1 MAHPAS
7 GGILEPTQRQYK
19 MNNILRIVSELQ
31 QLLYTNL
38 ATAVSPECSKYL
50 QYVKDDIKNIFL
62 FANFQ
67 FPCVSHCTFRSIRY
81 IDELQKFIED
91 DQWKRSLALEPA
103 EDTSSNSNSTNST
116 TASSAATI
124 SKDSVRD
131 PNVVPALNLSPSK
144 GMYNHGI
151 L

>member
-50 QYVKDDIKNIFL
+50 QYVQDDHIT
-62 FANFQ
+62 NFKLLKL
-67 FPCVSHCTFRSIRY
+67 P
-81 IDELQKFIED
+81 
-91 DQWKRSLALEPA
+91 SLGQLLR
-103 EDTSSNSNSTNST
+103 
-116 TASSAATI
+116 I
-124 SKDSVRD
+124 
-131 PNVVPALNLSPSK
+131 
-144 GMYNHGI
+144 I
-151 L
+151 LHFQIYPIY